1 MASTSKDE
9 FVETDRAG
17 IWQYYLREKK
27 EDRRPCVHHSDG
39 PSASF
44 RVSMNAW
51 SMVTQSLISR
61 PCVKN
66 AALLLN
72 VKADLLVGSI
82 HINEPNTI
90 TTR

>member
-1 MASTSKDE
+1 MQE
-9 FVETDRAG
+9 FGSIISEK
-17 IWQYYLREKK
+17 KK
-27 EDRRPCVHHSDG
+27 EDRRPC
-39 PSASF
+39 A
-44 RVSMNAW
+44 
-51 SMVTQSLISR
+51 
-61 PCVKN
+61 KN

>member
-27 EDRRPCVHHSDG
+27 EDRRPCV
-39 PSASF
+39 
-44 RVSMNAW
+44 
-51 SMVTQSLISR
+51 
-61 PCVKN
+61 KN

-82 HINEPNTI
+82 HINVLLLICLTAYIRPPIGTYHTNYGHCVFVC
-90 TTR
+90 